1 MKFITKPWE
10 LDAFEYDP
18 YGEKPEWWMHMVLT
32 GYAREYPKAE
42 RPHAAFSDKRSNHKA
57 LVGDWITRDVFG
69 RIDVYSAK
77 TFAQRAELI
86 V

>member
-18 YGEKPEWWMHMVLT
+18 YGEKPEWWMHMILT
-32 GYAREYPKAE
+32 GYAQEYPHAE
-42 RPHAAFSDKRSNHKA
+42 KPYAAFSDKRSNHKIFI
-57 LVGDWITRDVFG
+57 GDHPTLDIYG
-69 RIDVYSAK
+69 RRDVYSAK
-77 TFAQRAELI
+77 TFAQRVELI